1 MLAVSRVG
9 DVCAPFVTVPIIV
22 TGSPNVFVNGAP
34 VARLLDFT
42 ADFKKIVGK
51 DIKIFVSQLLVPPGA
66 PTVFVNG
73 KPIAKIGTLGTNGTV
88 VVTGSLNV
96 FTS

>member
-1 MLAVSRVG
+1 MPAVSRVG

-22 TGSPNVFVNGAP
+22 TGSPNVFVNGQP
-34 VARLLDFT
+34 VARQGDFT
-42 ADFKKIVGK
+42 ATFKKRQGRK
-51 DIKIFVSQLLVPPGA
+51 IKIFVSQLLIPPGS

-73 KPIAKIGTLGTNGTV
+73 KLIAKIGTLGTNDTV
-88 VVTGSLNV
+88 VVTGSTNV